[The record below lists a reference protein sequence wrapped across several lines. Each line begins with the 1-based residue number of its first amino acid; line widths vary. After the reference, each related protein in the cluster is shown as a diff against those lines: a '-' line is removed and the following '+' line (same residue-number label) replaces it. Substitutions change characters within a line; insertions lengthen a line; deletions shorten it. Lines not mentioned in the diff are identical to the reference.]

1 MTAQI
6 FKVLDRDY
14 RKVEQDQIKQELP
27 DSNSE
32 NQPTMD
38 VSPAEPHGTNMVII
52 PQESV
57 DTQID
62 IGENILI
69 LKHSIFSLLQR

>member
-32 NQPTMD
+32 NQSTMD
-38 VSPAEPHGTNMVII
+38 ASPSEPHGTNMVII

-62 IGENILI
+62 IGENRLI
-69 LKHSIFSLLQR
+69 F